1 MLVAGA
7 GGWLLK
13 RLFERSVVARTG
25 MTLGA
30 VILSALV
37 GMGASV
43 VITDTAQ
50 GDAAALN
57 VAGSLRMQ
65 SFRIATRISASEER
79 AAQMRSVEEEARD
92 FEQRLYSRELTGPI
106 PRDPDHPLK
115 RSYDGVVEQWE
126 ERLSQLLL
134 KVGDRQPTET
144 EQDLFLDKV
153 HRFVD
158 DIYEMVNLL
167 EEEAEAK
174 IQLLRLIQ
182 GVAILSTM
190 FLVLVAMYQLH
201 TRVVMPLR
209 DLGRVADRARQGG
222 LSARARYEGPDELGT
237 LSRSFNVMSENLAKL
252 HASLEH
258 QVQGKTTELRR
269 SNRALQLLYDMAR
282 DVNPET
288 IEHTDLR
295 TVLLRPLEEVTGL
308 GPLTLC
314 LSNPGSHRAYQVFS
328 TAPCERPGFC
338 CYPDC
343 ERCLTGFTSSLES
356 ASEEKFL
363 RFPLVEKRQQY
374 GVLLVERSPVHPSGS
389 WQVQLAETVA
399 GHIASTYSL
408 ARQTEQHR
416 RLALMEERAVIAR
429 ELHDSL
435 AQSLSYLKIQ
445 VMRLERAIKQGA
457 SARGRVED
465 VVGELRDG
473 LNTAYRQLREL
484 LTTFRLKIEEPG
496 LEPALRSTVEEF
508 SRRGGLRVDLDYQP
522 THRPLSSNE
531 EIHVLQVVREAL
543 ANVVQHAGAEEA
555 CVRLREIEDH
565 GVEVTVDDN
574 GQGPQAP
581 DLERNHHG
589 IAIMEE
595 RANSLDGSLEVIS
608 RAEGGTRIRMVFTPH
623 AVRGLLVS

>member
-1 MLVAGA
+1 MR
-7 GGWLLK
+7 

-65 SFRIATRISASEER
+65 SFRIATRISADEER
-79 AAQMRSVEEEARD
+79 AARMRTVEEEARD

-106 PRDPDHPLK
+106 PRDPNHSLR
-115 RSYDGVVEQWE
+115 RSYEGIVEQWE
-126 ERLSQLLL
+126 SRLSQLLL
-134 KVGDRQPTET
+134 KVGDGSPTEAQ
-144 EQDLFLDKV
+144 QDLFLDKV

-167 EEEAEAK
+167 EEEAESK

-182 GVAILSTM
+182 GIAIMATM
-190 FLVLVAMYQLH
+190 LLALVAMYQLH

-209 DLGRVADRARQGG
+209 DLGRVAGRARQGD
-222 LSARARYEGPDELGT
+222 LSARARYEGADELGT
-237 LSRSFNVMSENLAKL
+237 LSRSFNLMSENLARL
-252 HASLEH
+252 HASLEY
-258 QVQGKTTELRR
+258 QVQDKTTELRR

-295 TVLLRPLEEVTGL
+295 AVLRPLEEVTGL

-314 LSNPGSHRAYQVFS
+314 LSNPGSHQAYQVFS
-328 TAPCERPGFC
+328 TAADSRPGFC
-338 CYPDC
+338 RYPDC
-343 ERCLTGFTSSLES
+343 ELCLTGFVPSSSPPPEVDL
-356 ASEEKFL
+356 L

-374 GVLLVERSPVHPSGS
+374 GVLLVEHPPPHLSGS
-389 WQVQLAETVA
+389 WQEQLVETVA
-399 GHIASTYSL
+399 GHIASTCSL
-408 ARQTEQHR
+408 ARQAEQHR

-445 VMRLERAIKQGA
+445 VTRLDRSIRHGA
-457 SARGRVED
+457 SAHRRVED
-465 VVGELRDG
+465 VIEELRDG

-496 LEPALRSTVEEF
+496 LEPALRSTVQEF
-508 SRRGGLRVDLDYQP
+508 SRRGGLRIDLDYQP

-543 ANVVQHAGAEEA
+543 SNVVQHAGAEEA
-555 CVRLREIEDH
+555 DVRLRERED
-565 GVEVTVDDN
+565 GSVEVTVDDN
-574 GQGPQAP
+574 GRGPQAP
-581 DLERNHHG
+581 DVERSHHG

-595 RANSLDGSLEVIS
+595 RANSLDGSLEVVP
-608 RAEGGTRIRMVFTPH
+608 RPEGGTRIRMVFMPH
-623 AVRGLLVS
+623 AVRDLLAS